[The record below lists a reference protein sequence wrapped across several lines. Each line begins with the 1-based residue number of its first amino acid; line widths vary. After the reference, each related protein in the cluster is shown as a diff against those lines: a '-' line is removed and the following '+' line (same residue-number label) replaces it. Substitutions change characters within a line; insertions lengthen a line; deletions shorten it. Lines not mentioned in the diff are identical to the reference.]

1 MMLSVSCETLSK
13 TTALCTVE
21 ELPRLHALSPFPTL
35 QIRQATPY
43 VIRIAQYT
51 NTLSF
56 IQTPG
61 IEQYAMRA
69 FATALDN
76 IPMAL
81 AENSGL
87 SPIETLAAVKSRQ
100 VRENNSRLG
109 VDCMG
114 TGQNDMREAFVID
127 PLIGKRQQLL
137 LATQLCRMVLKVN
150 NVIISG
156 SGEDE
161 V

>member
-1 MMLSVSCETLSK
+1 LVRDNRVVYGGGAAEIACSVAVADAADK
-13 TTALCTVE
+13 
-21 ELPRLHALSPFPTL
+21 
-35 QIRQATPY
+35 
-43 VIRIAQYT
+43 
-51 NTLSF
+51 
-56 IQTPG
+56 TPG

-69 FATALDN
+69 FANALDN
-76 IPMAL
+76 IPMTL

-100 VRENNSRLG
+100 VRENNTRLG

-156 SGEDE
+156 SGEDDF
-161 V
+161 